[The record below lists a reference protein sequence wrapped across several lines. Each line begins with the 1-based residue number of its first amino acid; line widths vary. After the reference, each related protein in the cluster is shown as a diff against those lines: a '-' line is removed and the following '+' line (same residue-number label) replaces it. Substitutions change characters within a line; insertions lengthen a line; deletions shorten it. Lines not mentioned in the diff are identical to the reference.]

1 MIPPFLAFGALGLA
15 ARTAIKLSPLITPTA
30 AAVAAATAATN
41 TSKSENKDSDESVI
55 GTEEN
60 LVKNELRAKAQRLQD
75 NLPKIRI
82 LLDWTATDLGN
93 KIDMSKQA
101 ISNLE
106 SKKTTLSV
114 AQYIAIRTI
123 ILEDLIERKN
133 QHFYNLI
140 NLIFNV
146 LVENPDT
153 YTDEQKQDM
162 MLKIDALIALK
173 KANASDDVIINVFG
187 DSLFNDQDQEV
198 KDTIRFYES
207 RENMVLHNISAQ
219 MKKMD
224 VDHHVDH
231 FFKSSTSNSNEKIF

>member
-1 MIPPFLAFGALGLA
+1 MIPPFLAFGALGVA
-15 ARTAIKLSPLITPTA
+15 ARTAIKLSPLIAPTVA
-30 AAVAAATAATN
+30 AAVAAAT
-41 TSKSENKDSDESVI
+41 SKDENKDSDESTIVNAK
-55 GTEEN
+55 TEEN
-60 LVKNELRAKAQRLQD
+60 AVKNELRERTQRLQN
-75 NLPKIRI
+75 NLSKFRI

-93 KIDMSKQA
+93 KLDMSKQA

-114 AQYIAIRTI
+114 AQYIAIRAL
-123 ILEDLIERKN
+123 ILEELIERKN

-162 MLKIDALIALK
+162 ILKIDALVALK

-207 RENMVLHNISAQ
+207 RENMVLRNVSAQ

>member
-1 MIPPFLAFGALGLA
+1 MIPPFLAFGALGVA
-15 ARTAIKLSPLITPTA
+15 ARTAIKLSPLIAPTVA
-30 AAVAAATAATN
+30 AAVAAAT
-41 TSKSENKDSDESVI
+41 SKDENKDSDESTIVNAK
-55 GTEEN
+55 TEEN
-60 LVKNELRAKAQRLQD
+60 AVKNELRERTQRLQN
-75 NLPKIRI
+75 NLSKFRI

-93 KIDMSKQA
+93 KLDMSKQA

-114 AQYIAIRTI
+114 AQYIAIRAL
-123 ILEDLIERKN
+123 ILEELIERKN

-162 MLKIDALIALK
+162 ILKIDALVALK

-207 RENMVLHNISAQ
+207 RENMVLRNVSAQ

-231 FFKSSTSNSNEKIF
+231 FF

>member
-15 ARTAIKLSPLITPTA
+15 ARTAIKLSPLIAPTVA
-30 AAVAAATAATN
+30 AAVAAAT
-41 TSKSENKDSDESVI
+41 SKDENKDSDESTIVNAK
-55 GTEEN
+55 TEEN
-60 LVKNELRAKAQRLQD
+60 AVKNELRAKAQRLQD